1 MSFPLKTSLQRG
13 GGAPLR
19 SPSPAAVSS
28 RLLFLGPGSG
38 RQEQAVRLGAV
49 GRLAELPGAAPG
61 TPKAGGGCCRGCWGA
76 LRSARLQEA
85 ARAAALER
93 QEGTS
98 MLVST
103 GPVSSG
109 SEVSSFFLIGLN
121 GKAHVERLSVFFLFL
136 SFFSRQTAE
145 LFAQMCPCY

>member
-1 MSFPLKTSLQRG
+1 MIGSCGPAGRAARCSPRDPQGRRWALPRVL
-13 GGAPLR
+13 GALGW
-19 SPSPAAVSS
+19 A
-28 RLLFLGPGSG
+28 RLL
-38 RQEQAVRLGAV
+38 EV
-49 GRLAELPGAAPG
+49 
-61 TPKAGGGCCRGCWGA
+61 
-76 LRSARLQEA
+76 

-93 QEGTS
+93 QEGTY

-103 GPVSSG
+103 RPVSSG

-121 GKAHVERLSVFFLFL
+121 GKAHVERLSVFFL